1 MTTIP
6 ATNPAGPT
14 VDVELDILR
23 YGLIE
28 VTREMLDALMR
39 SAFSPVARDMLDC
52 TAAIHM
58 RTDAGWETVAL
69 WEGCMQHAYIATHIA
84 NFVMDDWDVD
94 KMQPGDIVFV
104 NDPWRGAVHQSDV
117 NLFRPVFVDGR
128 VEFLVQ
134 STTHLVDVGGPVSG
148 GLANGM
154 QTHFEEPL
162 KFPPTL
168 LYANDI
174 PVRPTFNFM
183 LENNRV
189 PQLMLGDLRALYG
202 CLVIGERQLLDLI
215 ERGGFENVRAAGMY
229 AIEQTEAGM
238 RAGIAKL
245 PDGDYTAEDFLD
257 EDGVVDEKIPV
268 HVTVKVRGDSM
279 EIDFSGSG
287 RQPLGNVGT
296 AWCEATRCVQAVKM
310 LIDPSTPVNSGT
322 MRPIE
327 TLLPAGS
334 VVQSLPPSS
343 VSNHPDIGSRN
354 INVVSQ
360 ALANA
365 LEQSYASD
373 TGSFVVI
380 MLGGIDGRAGRE
392 GNPWGTYVIPGG
404 GWGGTYKEDG
414 VSFCVPPVGN
424 CRTSVQEHIEIESPL
439 VITQQEMMIDTA
451 GAGKH
456 RGGLGATFTIY
467 AESDVVLSI
476 TTDRVVLGAP
486 GIEGG
491 GSGTPTYGWYIPNY
505 DPAAP
510 YADDPLDLTGAE
522 PLFGRFD
529 EDGRPDPN
537 NGTFGAG
544 TRYQTGK
551 IAGLHLKAGDALRMV
566 CGGGG
571 GWGSPLERDPHR
583 VATDVENGLTSPRSA
598 RDLYG
603 VVIDD
608 GGVVDHAAT
617 ETLRAEFGEALKSGT
632 WSVPVAAPSN
642 WTI

>member
-1 MTTIP
+1 MTITTSINSDGP
-6 ATNPAGPT
+6 A
-14 VDVELDILR
+14 VDIELDILR

-58 RTDAGWETVAL
+58 RTEAGWETVAL

-94 KMQPGDIVFV
+94 SMQPGDIVFV

-117 NLFRPVFVDGR
+117 NLFRPVFVNGR
-128 VEFLVQ
+128 VEFLLQ

-202 CLVIGERQLLDLI
+202 CLVVGERQLQELI
-215 ERGGFENVRAAGMY
+215 GRGGFANVRAAGMY
-229 AIEQTEAGM
+229 AIEQTEASM
-238 RAGIAKL
+238 RAGIARL

-257 EDGVVDEKIPV
+257 EDGVVNEKIPV

-327 TLLPAGS
+327 SILPAGS
-334 VVQSLPPSS
+334 VVQSLPPTS

-360 ALANA
+360 ALAAA
-365 LEQSYASD
+365 LEESYAPD
-373 TGSFVVI
+373 TGSFAVI
-380 MLGGIDGRAGRE
+380 MLGGVDDRHGHE

-404 GWGGTYKEDG
+404 GWGGTYREDG

-424 CRTSVQEHIEIESPL
+424 CRTSVQEHIEIEK
-439 VITQQEMMIDTA
+439 I
-451 GAGKH
+451 
-456 RGGLGATFTIY
+456 
-467 AESDVVLSI
+467 
-476 TTDRVVLGAP
+476 
-486 GIEGG
+486 
-491 GSGTPTYGWYIPNY
+491 
-505 DPAAP
+505 
-510 YADDPLDLTGAE
+510 
-522 PLFGRFD
+522 GR
-529 EDGRPDPN
+529 
-537 NGTFGAG
+537 A
-544 TRYQTGK
+544 
-551 IAGLHLKAGDALRMV
+551 HV
-566 CGGGG
+566 
-571 GWGSPLERDPHR
+571 
-583 VATDVENGLTSPRSA
+583 
-598 RDLYG
+598 
-603 VVIDD
+603 
-608 GGVVDHAAT
+608 
-617 ETLRAEFGEALKSGT
+617 
-632 WSVPVAAPSN
+632 
-642 WTI
+642 